1 MQALAPL
8 TERFNRDIKGIIEC
22 YDRIVLFGTYKAI
35 GWPGAMEGCLRAE
48 GVALLDYTRVFANS
62 LRLKMAAHVR
72 EEARRAGVE
81 IRQVNW
87 SERKEAV
94 VEEILHRRG
103 RHEGVVCVPGAM
115 ERCRTFKAGKN
126 RGTGFL
132 ELQWSAGKCQHFYIY
147 FIERELGLYY
157 LRIPAWAPFRLQFYC
172 NGHDWLER
180 RMKAKGLRFKKAGN
194 CFTRISDFGKAQAL
208 AAEFDPRRVH
218 RILDKAA
225 ARWVAVHRQ
234 FGPTLHWSIYQA
246 ERATDIVFKND
257 NVLPDLYAEITRTA
271 ACEAGCADIYRFLGK
286 RQNSRS
292 KAEVS
297 SRLQTLLQG
306 TRIKHTLGATS
317 LKMYDKAG
325 VVLRIECPTRDVKSF
340 THYRKVEPR
349 RSPGA
354 TARKPADKA
363 GSAACGPRAK
373 APGRKQAPMRKTL
386 YSLPALSEAMRAV
399 NRRYLTHISQWRD
412 RTKERHDLR
421 RLTASV
427 RDDKQRSHRGL
438 NFFREEDLQFMQALL
453 RGEHHLQGLRT
464 RTLGQHLPGW
474 SAAKTGRA
482 LRRFRVHGLL
492 KRVAGTHKYYLTK
505 RGSASLVAGRQL
517 VERLVLPALAA

>member
-8 TERFNRDIKGIIEC
+8 TERFARDIKGTIEC
-22 YDRIVLFGTYKAI
+22 YDRIVFFGTYRAI

-48 GVALLDYTRVFANS
+48 NVRLLDYTKGFANS
-62 LRLKMAAHVR
+62 LRLKVATHVR

-94 VEEILHRRG
+94 VEEILQRRG
-103 RHEGVVCVPGAM
+103 RHEGVICVLGAM
-115 ERCRTFKAGKN
+115 ERCRTYKVGKN
-126 RGTGFL
+126 RATGFL
-132 ELQWSAGKCQHFYIY
+132 ELQWSGGKCQHYYIY
-147 FIERELGLYY
+147 FIERELGLCY
-157 LRIPAWAPFRLQFYC
+157 LRIPTWAPFRLQFYC

-180 RMKAKGLRFKKAGN
+180 RMKAKGLRFKKADN
-194 CFTRISDFGKAQAL
+194 CFTHISDFGTAQRL
-208 AAEFDPRRVH
+208 AGELDPRRLH

-246 ERATDIVFKND
+246 EWATDIVFKN
-257 NVLPDLYAEITRTA
+257 NKVLPDLYAEITRTA
-271 ACEAGCADIYRFLGK
+271 ACEVGCADIYRFLGK
-286 RQNSRS
+286 RPTSRS

-297 SRLQTLLQG
+297 SRLQTLVQG
-306 TRIKHTLGATS
+306 TRLKHTLGATS

-325 VVLRIECPTRDVKSF
+325 VVLRIECTTSDVKSF

-354 TARKPADKA
+354 TARKSVDKA

-373 APGRKQAPMRKTL
+373 APDRQQAPMRKTL

-399 NRRYLTHISQWRD
+399 NHRYLTHISQWQD

-427 RDDKQRSHRGL
+427 RDEKERSHRGV
-438 NFFREEDLQFMQALL
+438 NFFREDDQQFMAALL
-453 RGEHHLQGLRT
+453 RGEHHLRGLRN
-464 RTLGQHLPGW
+464 RTLGGRLPGW
-474 SAAKTGRA
+474 SPAKIGRT
-482 LRRFRVHGLL
+482 LRRFRAHGLL

-505 RGSASLVAGRQL
+505 HGSASLVVGRQL